1 MKSEYIIL
9 IPLLFQ
15 IVGLGIAVCVDPYI
29 EKQHK
34 KIMLFIV
41 LLVLSLTAQNVSEYT
56 LAKYIVMPYVRTIVA
71 VYGYCVRPLII
82 LMFFYILDSGK
93 RHTVLWVLT
102 GINALIYLTALFTDK
117 ISFYISSDNHFMRG
131 PLSFTCHSVSIVM
144 LVFLSYLTV
153 KECIKKAKKS
163 EALILAFSVL
173 IIVGS
178 TVCDGIFEADIV
190 CVSYL
195 TMAVVSSTVFYYVW
209 LHMKFVREHEKALMA
224 EQRIQIMMSQIQ
236 PHFLYNTLST
246 IQALCRIDPQKASV
260 VTERFGKY
268 LRQNLESLSQTEL
281 ISVSKELEH
290 TKIYS
295 EIENVRFDNIH
306 VEYDTPETDF
316 MIPALSIQPLVENAI
331 RHGVRIR
338 DNGIVKVRT
347 VKVSNGYEIIV
358 EDNGRGFDT
367 SAIETADNTH
377 IGLRNVRERIKKMCK
392 GTFQIEST
400 ENVGTKITLHI
411 PNQKAK

>member
-1 MKSEYIIL
+1 MKSEYVIL
-9 IPLLFQ
+9 IPVLLQ
-15 IVGLGIAVCVDPYI
+15 IFGLSIAVSMDIYI
-29 EKQHK
+29 QKRQK
-34 KIMLFIV
+34 KIMMFILF
-41 LLVLSLTAQNVSEYT
+41 LVLSLIVQNVSEYT
-56 LAKYIVMPYVRTIVA
+56 LAKHIAMPYVRTIVA

-82 LMFFYILDSGK
+82 LMFFYILDYGK
-93 RHTVLWVLT
+93 RHTVLWILT
-102 GINALIYLTALFTDK
+102 AINALIYLTALFTDK
-117 ISFYISSDNHFMRG
+117 ISFYIRSDNHFMRG
-131 PLSFTCHSVSIVM
+131 PLSFTCHTVSIVM

-178 TVCDGIFEADIV
+178 LVCDGIFEADIV
-190 CVSYL
+190 CISYL
-195 TMAVVSSTVFYYVW
+195 TMAVVSSTVFYYIW

-246 IQALCRIDPQKASV
+246 IQALCRTDPEKASV
-260 VTERFGKY
+260 VTERFGTY
-268 LRQNLESLSQTEL
+268 LRKNLESLGQTEL
-281 ISVSKELEH
+281 IPVSKELEH

-295 EIENVRFDNIH
+295 EIENVRFDNIR
-306 VEYDTPETDF
+306 VEYDTPEMNF

-338 DNGIVKVRT
+338 KNGIVKVST

-358 EDNGRGFDT
+358 EDNGKGFDT
-367 SAIETADNTH
+367 SSIETADNTH
-377 IGLRNVRERIKKMCK
+377 IGLRNVRERIKKMCG

>member
-15 IVGLGIAVCVDPYI
+15 IVGLGIAVCVDPYV
-29 EKQHK
+29 EKHHK

-41 LLVLSLTAQNVSEYT
+41 LLVLSLTVQNVSEYT
-56 LAKYIVMPYVRTIVA
+56 LAKHVAMPYVRTIVA

-82 LMFFYILDSGK
+82 LLFFYILDYGK
-93 RHTVLWVLT
+93 RHTVLWILT

-117 ISFYISSDNHFMRG
+117 ISFYINSDNHFGRG
-131 PLSFTCHSVSIVM
+131 PLSFTCHNVSIVM

-153 KECIKKAKKS
+153 KECVKTRKS
-163 EALILAFSVL
+163 ESLILIFSVL

-178 TVCDGIFEADIV
+178 IICDGIFEADIV

-195 TMAVVSSTVFYYVW
+195 TMAVVSSTVFYYIW

-246 IQALCRIDPQKASV
+246 IQALCRTEPEKASV
-260 VTERFGKY
+260 VTERFGTY
-268 LRQNLESLSQTEL
+268 LRKNLESLSQTEL
-281 ISVSKELEH
+281 IPVSKELEH

-295 EIENVRFDNIH
+295 EIENVRFDNIR

-338 DNGIVKVRT
+338 KNGIVKVST
-347 VKVSNGYEIIV
+347 VKVSNGYDIIV
-358 EDNGRGFDT
+358 EDNGKGFDT
-367 SAIETADNTH
+367 STIETADNTH
-377 IGLRNVRERIKKMCK
+377 IGLRNVRERIKKMCG

-411 PNQKAK
+411 PDQKAK

>member
-15 IVGLGIAVCVDPYI
+15 IVGLGIAVSVDPYI
-29 EKQHK
+29 EKHHK
-34 KIMLFIV
+34 KIMLLIV
-41 LLVLSLTAQNVSEYT
+41 LLVLSLTVQNVSEYT
-56 LAKYIVMPYVRTIVA
+56 LAKHIAMPYVRTIVA
-71 VYGYCVRPLII
+71 VYGYCARPLII
-82 LMFFYILDSGK
+82 LIFFYILDYGK
-93 RHTVLWVLT
+93 RHTVLWILT
-102 GINALIYLTALFTDK
+102 GINAVIYLTALFTDK
-117 ISFYISSDNHFMRG
+117 ISFYINSDNHFGRG
-131 PLSFTCHSVSIVM
+131 PLGYTCHNISIVM
-144 LVFLSYLTV
+144 LGFLSYLTV

-163 EALILAFSVL
+163 ESLILIFSVL
-173 IIVGS
+173 IIAGS
-178 TVCDGIFEADIV
+178 LVCDGIFEADIV

-195 TMAVVSSTVFYYVW
+195 TMAVVSSTVLYYI
-209 LHMKFVREHEKALMA
+209 KFVREHENALMA

-246 IQALCRIDPQKASV
+246 IQALCRTNPEKASV
-260 VTERFGKY
+260 VTECFGTY
-268 LRQNLESLSQTEL
+268 LRKNLESLSQTEL
-281 ISVSKELEH
+281 IPVSKELEH

-295 EIENVRFDNIH
+295 EIENVRFDNIR

-338 DNGIVKVRT
+338 ENGIVKVGT
-347 VKVSNGYEIIV
+347 VKVSNGYEITV

-377 IGLRNVRERIKKMCK
+377 IGLRNVRERIEKMCG
-392 GTFQIEST
+392 GTFRIEST

>member
-29 EKQHK
+29 EKHHK

-41 LLVLSLTAQNVSEYT
+41 LLVLSLTVQNVSEYT
-56 LAKYIVMPYVRTIVA
+56 LAKHIAMPYVRTIVA
-71 VYGYCVRPLII
+71 VCGYCIRPLII
-82 LMFFYILDSGK
+82 LMFFYILDYGK
-93 RHTVLWVLT
+93 RHTVLWILT
-102 GINALIYLTALFTDK
+102 AINALIYLTALFTDK
-117 ISFYISSDNHFMRG
+117 ISFYIRSDNHFMRG
-131 PLSFTCHSVSIVM
+131 PLGYACHYVSIIM

-153 KECIKKAKKS
+153 KECVKTRKS
-163 EALILAFSVL
+163 ESLILAFSVL

-178 TVCDGIFEADIV
+178 LVCDGIFEADIV

-195 TMAVVSSTVFYYVW
+195 TMAVVSSTVFYYIW

-246 IQALCRIDPQKASV
+246 IQALCRTEPEKASV
-260 VTERFGKY
+260 VTERFGTY
-268 LRQNLESLSQTEL
+268 LRKNLESLSQTEL
-281 ISVSKELEH
+281 IPVSKELEH

-295 EIENVRFDNIH
+295 EIENVRFDNIR

-338 DNGIVKVRT
+338 ENGIVKVST
-347 VKVSNGYEIIV
+347 VKVSNGYEITV

-367 SAIETADNTH
+367 SIIETADNTH
-377 IGLRNVRERIKKMCK
+377 IGLRNVRERIKKMCG

>member
-29 EKQHK
+29 EKHHK

-41 LLVLSLTAQNVSEYT
+41 LLVLSLTVQNVSEYT
-56 LAKYIVMPYVRTIVA
+56 LAKHIAMPYVRTIVA
-71 VYGYCVRPLII
+71 VCGYCIRPLII
-82 LMFFYILDSGK
+82 LMFFYILDYGK
-93 RHTVLWVLT
+93 RHTVLWILT
-102 GINALIYLTALFTDK
+102 SINALIYLTALFTDK
-117 ISFYISSDNHFMRG
+117 ISFYIRSDNHFMRG
-131 PLSFTCHSVSIVM
+131 PLGYTCHYVSIIM

-153 KECIKKAKKS
+153 KECVKTRKS
-163 EALILAFSVL
+163 ESLILAFSVL

-178 TVCDGIFEADIV
+178 LVCDGIFEADIV

-195 TMAVVSSTVFYYVW
+195 TMAVVSSTVFYYIW

-246 IQALCRIDPQKASV
+246 IQALCRTEPEKASV
-260 VTERFGKY
+260 VTERFGTY
-268 LRQNLESLSQTEL
+268 LRKNLESLSQTEL
-281 ISVSKELEH
+281 IPVSKELEH

-295 EIENVRFDNIH
+295 EIENVRFDNIR

-338 DNGIVKVRT
+338 KNGIVKVST
-347 VKVSNGYEIIV
+347 VKVSNGYDIIV
-358 EDNGRGFDT
+358 EDNGKGFDT
-367 SAIETADNTH
+367 STIETADNTH
-377 IGLRNVRERIKKMCK
+377 IGLRNVRERIKKMCG

-411 PNQKAK
+411 PDQKAK

>member
-1 MKSEYIIL
+1 MKPEYVIL

-15 IVGLGIAVCVDPYI
+15 IVGLGIAVGVDPYI
-29 EKQHK
+29 EKHHK

-41 LLVLSLTAQNVSEYT
+41 LLVLSLIIQNVSEYT
-56 LAKYIVMPYVRTIVA
+56 LAKHIAMPYVRTIVA
-71 VYGYCVRPLII
+71 VCGYCVRPLII
-82 LMFFYILDSGK
+82 LMFFYILDYGK
-93 RHTVLWVLT
+93 RHTVLWILT
-102 GINALIYLTALFTDK
+102 SINAVIYLTALFTDK
-117 ISFYISSDNHFMRG
+117 ISFYIRSDNHFMRG
-131 PLSFTCHSVSIVM
+131 PLGYTCHYVSIIM

-153 KECIKKAKKS
+153 KECVKTRKS
-163 EALILAFSVL
+163 ESWILVFSVL

-178 TVCDGIFEADIV
+178 IICDGIFEADIV

-195 TMAVVSSTVFYYVW
+195 TMAVVSSTVFYYIR

-246 IQALCRIDPQKASV
+246 IQALCRINPEKASA
-260 VTERFGKY
+260 VTEHFGTY

-281 ISVSKELEH
+281 IPVSKELEH

-295 EIENVRFDNIH
+295 EIENVRFDNIR

-338 DNGIVKVRT
+338 ENGIVKVST

-377 IGLRNVRERIKKMCK
+377 IGLRNVRERIKKMCG

>member
-1 MKSEYIIL
+1 
-9 IPLLFQ
+9 
-15 IVGLGIAVCVDPYI
+15 
-29 EKQHK
+29 
-34 KIMLFIV
+34 
-41 LLVLSLTAQNVSEYT
+41 
-56 LAKYIVMPYVRTIVA
+56 
-71 VYGYCVRPLII
+71 
-82 LMFFYILDSGK
+82 MFFYILDYGK
-93 RHTVLWVLT
+93 RHTVLWILT
-102 GINALIYLTALFTDK
+102 AINALIYLTALFTDK
-117 ISFYISSDNHFMRG
+117 ISFYIRSDNHFMRG
-131 PLSFTCHSVSIVM
+131 PLGYICHYVSIIM

-153 KECIKKAKKS
+153 KECVKTRKS
-163 EALILAFSVL
+163 ESLILIFSVL

-178 TVCDGIFEADIV
+178 IICDGIFEADIV

-195 TMAVVSSTVFYYVW
+195 TMAVVSSTVFYYIW

-246 IQALCRIDPQKASV
+246 IQALCRTEPEKASV
-260 VTERFGKY
+260 VTERFGTY
-268 LRQNLESLSQTEL
+268 LRKNLESLSQTEL
-281 ISVSKELEH
+281 IPVSKELEH

-295 EIENVRFDNIH
+295 EIENVRFDNIR

-338 DNGIVKVRT
+338 ENGIVKVST
-347 VKVSNGYEIIV
+347 VKVSNGYEITV

-367 SAIETADNTH
+367 SIIETADNTH
-377 IGLRNVRERIKKMCK
+377 IGLRNVRERIKKMCG

>member
-29 EKQHK
+29 EKHHK

-41 LLVLSLTAQNVSEYT
+41 LLVLSLTVQNVSEYT
-56 LAKYIVMPYVRTIVA
+56 LAKHIAMPYVRTIVA
-71 VYGYCVRPLII
+71 VCGYCIRPLII
-82 LMFFYILDSGK
+82 LMFFYILDYGK
-93 RHTVLWVLT
+93 RHTVLWILT

-117 ISFYISSDNHFMRG
+117 ISFYIRSDNHFMRG
-131 PLSFTCHSVSIVM
+131 PLSFTCHTVSIVM

-153 KECIKKAKKS
+153 KECVKTRKS
-163 EALILAFSVL
+163 ESLILIFSVL

-178 TVCDGIFEADIV
+178 IICDGIFEADIV

-195 TMAVVSSTVFYYVW
+195 TMAVVSSTVFYYIW

-246 IQALCRIDPQKASV
+246 IQALCRTEPEKASV
-260 VTERFGKY
+260 VTERFGTY
-268 LRQNLESLSQTEL
+268 LRKNLESLSQTEL
-281 ISVSKELEH
+281 IPVSKELEH

-295 EIENVRFDNIH
+295 EIENVRFDNIR

-338 DNGIVKVRT
+338 ENGIVKVST
-347 VKVSNGYEIIV
+347 VKVSNGYEITV

-367 SAIETADNTH
+367 SIIETADNTH
-377 IGLRNVRERIKKMCK
+377 IGLRNVRERIKKMCG

-411 PNQKAK
+411 PDQKAK

>member
-1 MKSEYIIL
+1 MKSEYVIL
-9 IPLLFQ
+9 IPVLLQ
-15 IVGLGIAVCVDPYI
+15 IFGLSIAVSMDIYI
-29 EKQHK
+29 QKRQK
-34 KIMLFIV
+34 KIMMFILF
-41 LLVLSLTAQNVSEYT
+41 LVLSLIVQNVSEYT
-56 LAKYIVMPYVRTIVA
+56 LARHIAMPYVRTIVA
-71 VYGYCVRPLII
+71 VYGYCVRPFII

-93 RHTVLWVLT
+93 RHTVLWILT
-102 GINALIYLTALFTDK
+102 GINAVVYMTALFTDK
-117 ISFYISSDNHFMRG
+117 ISFYINSNNHFVRG
-131 PLSFTCHSVSIVM
+131 PLSFTCHYVSTAM
-144 LVFLSYLTV
+144 LGFLAYMTL
-153 KECIKKAKKS
+153 KDCIKTRKS
-163 EALILAFSVL
+163 ESLIPILNVL

-178 TVCDGIFEADIV
+178 FVCDGVLETDVV
-190 CVSYL
+190 CVTYL
-195 TMAVVSSTVFYYVW
+195 TIAVVSSTVFYYIW

-246 IQALCRIDPQKASV
+246 IQALCRTDPEKASV

-281 ISVSKELEH
+281 IPVSKELEH

-295 EIENVRFDNIH
+295 EIENVRFDNIR

-338 DNGIVKVRT
+338 KNGIVKVST
-347 VKVSNGYEIIV
+347 VKVPNGYEITV
-358 EDNGRGFDT
+358 EDNGKGFDT
-367 SAIETADNTH
+367 SSIETADNTH
-377 IGLRNVRERIKKMCK
+377 IGLRNVRERIKKMCG

-411 PNQKAK
+411 PNKKAK

>member
-9 IPLLFQ
+9 IPLLFE

-29 EKQHK
+29 EK
-34 KIMLFIV
+34 
-41 LLVLSLTAQNVSEYT
+41 
-56 LAKYIVMPYVRTIVA
+56 LAMPYVRTIVA

-82 LMFFYILDSGK
+82 LMFFYILDYGK
-93 RHTVLWVLT
+93 RHTVLWILT
-102 GINALIYLTALFTDK
+102 AINALIYLTALFTDK
-117 ISFYISSDNHFMRG
+117 ISFYIRSDNHFMRG
-131 PLSFTCHSVSIVM
+131 PLSFTCHTVSIVM

-178 TVCDGIFEADIV
+178 LVCDGIFEADIV
-190 CVSYL
+190 CISYL
-195 TMAVVSSTVFYYVW
+195 TMAVVSSTVFYYIW

-246 IQALCRIDPQKASV
+246 IQALCRINPEKASV

-281 ISVSKELEH
+281 IPVSKELEH

-295 EIENVRFDNIH
+295 EIENVRFDNIR

-338 DNGIVKVRT
+338 KNGIVKVST
-347 VKVSNGYEIIV
+347 VKVPNGYEITV
-358 EDNGRGFDT
+358 EDNGKGFDT
-367 SAIETADNTH
+367 SSIETADNTH
-377 IGLRNVRERIKKMCK
+377 IGLRNVRERIKKMCG

-400 ENVGTKITLHI
+400 ENVGTRITLHI
-411 PNQKAK
+411 PNKKAK

>member
-29 EKQHK
+29 EKYHK

-41 LLVLSLTAQNVSEYT
+41 FLVFSLTVQNVSEYT
-56 LAKYIVMPYVRTIVA
+56 LARHIAMPYVRTIVA
-71 VYGYCVRPLII
+71 VYGYCLRPLII
-82 LMFFYILDSGK
+82 LMFFYILDYGK
-93 RHTVLWVLT
+93 RHTVLWILT
-102 GINALIYLTALFTDK
+102 AINALIYLTALFTDK
-117 ISFYISSDNHFMRG
+117 ISFYIRSDNHFMRG
-131 PLSFTCHSVSIVM
+131 PLGYACHYVSIIM

-153 KECIKKAKKS
+153 KECVKTRKS
-163 EALILAFSVL
+163 ESLILAFSVL

-195 TMAVVSSTVFYYVW
+195 TMAVVSSTVFYYIW

-246 IQALCRIDPQKASV
+246 IQALCRTDPEKASV

-281 ISVSKELEH
+281 IPVSKELEH

-295 EIENVRFDNIH
+295 EIENVRFDNIR

-338 DNGIVKVRT
+338 KNGIVKVST
-347 VKVSNGYEIIV
+347 VKVPNGYEITV
-358 EDNGRGFDT
+358 EDNGKGFDT
-367 SAIETADNTH
+367 SSIETADNTH
-377 IGLRNVRERIKKMCK
+377 IGLRNVRERIKKMCG
-392 GTFQIEST
+392 GTFQIESK

>member
-15 IVGLGIAVCVDPYI
+15 IIGLGIAVCVDPYI
-29 EKQHK
+29 EKHHK

-41 LLVLSLTAQNVSEYT
+41 FLVLSLIIQNVSEYT
-56 LAKYIVMPYVRTIVA
+56 LAKHIAMPYVRTIVA

-82 LMFFYILDSGK
+82 LMFFYILDYGK
-93 RHTVLWVLT
+93 RHTVLWILT

-117 ISFYISSDNHFMRG
+117 ISFYIRSDNHFMRG
-131 PLSFTCHSVSIVM
+131 PLSFTCHTVSIV
-144 LVFLSYLTV
+144 LLGFLSYLTL
-153 KECIKKAKKS
+153 KECIKTRKS
-163 EALILAFSVL
+163 ESLILIFSVL

-178 TVCDGIFEADIV
+178 IICDGILESDVV

-195 TMAVVSSTVFYYVW
+195 TMAVVSSIVLYYIW

-246 IQALCRIDPQKASV
+246 IQALCRTDPEKASV
-260 VTERFGKY
+260 VTERFGTY
-268 LRQNLESLSQTEL
+268 LRKNLESLSQTEL
-281 ISVSKELEH
+281 IPVTKELEH

-295 EIENVRFDNIH
+295 EIENVRFDNIR
-306 VEYDTPETDF
+306 VEYDTPATDF

-338 DNGIVKVRT
+338 ENGIVKVST
-347 VKVSNGYEIIV
+347 VKVANGYEIIV

-377 IGLRNVRERIKKMCK
+377 IGLRNVRERIKKMCG

>member
-29 EKQHK
+29 EKHHK

-41 LLVLSLTAQNVSEYT
+41 LLVLSLTVQNVSEYT
-56 LAKYIVMPYVRTIVA
+56 LAKHIAMPYVRTIVA

-82 LMFFYILDSGK
+82 LLFFYILDYGK
-93 RHTVLWVLT
+93 RHTVLWILT

-117 ISFYISSDNHFMRG
+117 ISFYIRSDNHFMRG
-131 PLSFTCHSVSIVM
+131 PLSFTCHTVSIV
-144 LVFLSYLTV
+144 LLGFLSYLTL
-153 KECIKKAKKS
+153 KECIKTRKS
-163 EALILAFSVL
+163 ESLILIFSVL

-178 TVCDGIFEADIV
+178 IICDGILESDVV

-195 TMAVVSSTVFYYVW
+195 TMAVVSSIVLYYIW

-246 IQALCRIDPQKASV
+246 IQALCRTDPEKASV
-260 VTERFGKY
+260 VTERFGTY
-268 LRQNLESLSQTEL
+268 LRKNLESLSQTEL
-281 ISVSKELEH
+281 IPVTKELEH

-295 EIENVRFDNIH
+295 EIENVRFDNIR
-306 VEYDTPETDF
+306 VEYDTPATDF

-338 DNGIVKVRT
+338 KNGIVKVST
-347 VKVSNGYEIIV
+347 VKVSNGYEITV

-367 SAIETADNTH
+367 SIIETADNTH
-377 IGLRNVRERIKKMCK
+377 IGLRNVRERIKKMCG

>member
-29 EKQHK
+29 EKHHK

-41 LLVLSLTAQNVSEYT
+41 LFVLSLTVQNVSEYT
-56 LAKYIVMPYVRTIVA
+56 LAKHVAMPYVRTIVA

-82 LMFFYILDSGK
+82 LLFFYILDYGK
-93 RHTVLWVLT
+93 RHTVLWILT
-102 GINALIYLTALFTDK
+102 AINALIYLTALFTDK
-117 ISFYISSDNHFMRG
+117 ISFYIRSDNHFMRG
-131 PLSFTCHSVSIVM
+131 PLSFTCHNVSIVM

-153 KECIKKAKKS
+153 KECIKKS

-178 TVCDGIFEADIV
+178 LVCDGIFEADIV
-190 CVSYL
+190 CISYL
-195 TMAVVSSTVFYYVW
+195 TMAVVSSTVFYYIW

-246 IQALCRIDPQKASV
+246 IQALCRTDPEKASV
-260 VTERFGKY
+260 VTERFGTY
-268 LRQNLESLSQTEL
+268 LRKNLESLSQTEL
-281 ISVSKELEH
+281 IPVSKELEH

-295 EIENVRFDNIH
+295 EIENIRFDNIR

-338 DNGIVKVRT
+338 QNGIVKVGT
-347 VKVSNGYEIIV
+347 VKVSNGYEITV
-358 EDNGRGFDT
+358 EDNGMGFDT
-367 SAIETADNTH
+367 SKIETADNTH
-377 IGLRNVRERIKKMCK
+377 IGLRNVRERIKKMCG

>member
-15 IVGLGIAVCVDPYI
+15 IIGLGIAVCVDPYI
-29 EKQHK
+29 EKHHK

-41 LLVLSLTAQNVSEYT
+41 LLVLSLTVQNVSEYT
-56 LAKYIVMPYVRTIVA
+56 LAKHIAMPYVRTIVA

-82 LMFFYILDSGK
+82 LMFFYILDYGK
-93 RHTVLWVLT
+93 RHTVLWILT

-117 ISFYISSDNHFMRG
+117 ISFYIRSDNHFMRG
-131 PLSFTCHSVSIVM
+131 PLSFTCHTVSIV
-144 LVFLSYLTV
+144 LLGFLSYLTL
-153 KECIKKAKKS
+153 KECIKTRKS
-163 EALILAFSVL
+163 ESLILIFSVL

-178 TVCDGIFEADIV
+178 IICDGILESDVV

-195 TMAVVSSTVFYYVW
+195 TMAVVSSIVLYYIW

-246 IQALCRIDPQKASV
+246 IQALCRTDPEKASV
-260 VTERFGKY
+260 VTERFGTY
-268 LRQNLESLSQTEL
+268 LRKNLESLSQTEL
-281 ISVSKELEH
+281 IPVTKELEH

-295 EIENVRFDNIH
+295 EIENVRFDNIR
-306 VEYDTPETDF
+306 VEYDTPATDF

-338 DNGIVKVRT
+338 KNGIVKVST

-377 IGLRNVRERIKKMCK
+377 IGLRNVRERIKKMCG

>member
-29 EKQHK
+29 EKHHK

-41 LLVLSLTAQNVSEYT
+41 LLVLSLTVQNVSEYT
-56 LAKYIVMPYVRTIVA
+56 LAKHIAMPYVRTIVA
-71 VYGYCVRPLII
+71 VCGYCIRPLII
-82 LMFFYILDSGK
+82 LMFFYILDYGK
-93 RHTVLWVLT
+93 RHTVLWILT
-102 GINALIYLTALFTDK
+102 AINALIYLTALFTDK
-117 ISFYISSDNHFMRG
+117 ISFYIRSDNHFMRG
-131 PLSFTCHSVSIVM
+131 PLGYICHYVSIIM

-153 KECIKKAKKS
+153 KECVKTRKS
-163 EALILAFSVL
+163 ESLILIFSVL

-178 TVCDGIFEADIV
+178 IICDGIFEADIV

-195 TMAVVSSTVFYYVW
+195 TMAVVSSTVFYYIW

-246 IQALCRIDPQKASV
+246 IQALCRTEPEKASV
-260 VTERFGKY
+260 VTERFGTY
-268 LRQNLESLSQTEL
+268 LRKNLESLSQTEL
-281 ISVSKELEH
+281 IPVSKELEH

-295 EIENVRFDNIH
+295 EIENVRFDNIR

-338 DNGIVKVRT
+338 ENGIVKVST
-347 VKVSNGYEIIV
+347 VKVSNGYEITV

-367 SAIETADNTH
+367 SIIETADNTH
-377 IGLRNVRERIKKMCK
+377 IGLRNVRERIKKMCG

>member
-15 IVGLGIAVCVDPYI
+15 IVGLGIAVSVDPYI
-29 EKQHK
+29 EKHHK
-34 KIMLFIV
+34 KIMLLIV
-41 LLVLSLTAQNVSEYT
+41 LLVLSLTVQNVSEYT
-56 LAKYIVMPYVRTIVA
+56 LAKHIAMPYVRTIVA
-71 VYGYCVRPLII
+71 VYGYCARPLII
-82 LMFFYILDSGK
+82 LIFFYILDYGK
-93 RHTVLWVLT
+93 RHTVLWILT
-102 GINALIYLTALFTDK
+102 GINAVIYLTALFTDK
-117 ISFYISSDNHFMRG
+117 ISFYINSDNHFGRG
-131 PLSFTCHSVSIVM
+131 PLGYTCHNISIVM
-144 LVFLSYLTV
+144 LGFLSYLTV

-163 EALILAFSVL
+163 ESLILIFSVL
-173 IIVGS
+173 IIAGS
-178 TVCDGIFEADIV
+178 LVCDGIFEADIV

-195 TMAVVSSTVFYYVW
+195 TMAVVSSTVLYYIW
-209 LHMKFVREHEKALMA
+209 LHIKFVREHENALMA

-246 IQALCRIDPQKASV
+246 IQALCRTNPEKASV
-260 VTERFGKY
+260 VTECFGTY
-268 LRQNLESLSQTEL
+268 LRKNLESLSQTEL
-281 ISVSKELEH
+281 IPVSKELEH

-295 EIENVRFDNIH
+295 EIENVRFDNIR

-338 DNGIVKVRT
+338 ENGIVKVGT
-347 VKVSNGYEIIV
+347 VKVSNGYEITV

-377 IGLRNVRERIKKMCK
+377 IGLRNVRERIEKMCG
-392 GTFQIEST
+392 GTFRIEST

>member
-29 EKQHK
+29 EKHHK

-41 LLVLSLTAQNVSEYT
+41 LLVLSLTVQNVSEYT
-56 LAKYIVMPYVRTIVA
+56 LAKHVAMPYVRTIVA

-82 LMFFYILDSGK
+82 LMFFYILDCGK
-93 RHTVLWVLT
+93 RHTALCVLT
-102 GINALIYLTALFTDK
+102 AINALIYLTALFTDK
-117 ISFYISSDNHFMRG
+117 ISFYIRSDNHFMRG
-131 PLSFTCHSVSIVM
+131 PLSFTCHTVSIVM

-178 TVCDGIFEADIV
+178 LVCDGIFEADIV
-190 CVSYL
+190 CISYL
-195 TMAVVSSTVFYYVW
+195 TMAVVSSTVFYYIW

-246 IQALCRIDPQKASV
+246 IQALCRTDPEKASV
-260 VTERFGKY
+260 VTERFGTY
-268 LRQNLESLSQTEL
+268 LRKNLESLGQTEL
-281 ISVSKELEH
+281 IPVSKELEH

-295 EIENVRFDNIH
+295 EIENVRFDNIR

-338 DNGIVKVRT
+338 QNGIVKVGT
-347 VKVSNGYEIIV
+347 VKVSNGYEITV
-358 EDNGRGFDT
+358 EDNGMGFDT
-367 SAIETADNTH
+367 SKIETADNTH
-377 IGLRNVRERIKKMCK
+377 IGLRNVRERIKKMCG

>member
-29 EKQHK
+29 EKHHK

-41 LLVLSLTAQNVSEYT
+41 LLVLSLTVQNVSEYT
-56 LAKYIVMPYVRTIVA
+56 LAKHIAMPYVRTIVA

-82 LMFFYILDSGK
+82 LMFFYILDYGK
-93 RHTVLWVLT
+93 RHTVLWILT
-102 GINALIYLTALFTDK
+102 GINAVIYLTALFTDK
-117 ISFYISSDNHFMRG
+117 ISFYIRSDNHFMRG
-131 PLSFTCHSVSIVM
+131 PLSFTCHTVSIV
-144 LVFLSYLTV
+144 LLGFLSYLTL
-153 KECIKKAKKS
+153 KECIKTRKS
-163 EALILAFSVL
+163 ESLILIFSVL

-178 TVCDGIFEADIV
+178 IICDGILESDVV

-195 TMAVVSSTVFYYVW
+195 TMAVVSSIVLYYIW

-246 IQALCRIDPQKASV
+246 IQALCRTDPEKASV
-260 VTERFGKY
+260 VTERFGTY
-268 LRQNLESLSQTEL
+268 LRKNLESLSQTEL
-281 ISVSKELEH
+281 IPVTKELEH

-295 EIENVRFDNIH
+295 EIENVRFDNIR
-306 VEYDTPETDF
+306 VEYDTPATDF

-338 DNGIVKVRT
+338 ENGIVKVST
-347 VKVSNGYEIIV
+347 VKVANGYEIIV

-377 IGLRNVRERIKKMCK
+377 IGLRNVRERIKKMCG

>member
-1 MKSEYIIL
+1 MKSEYVIL
-9 IPLLFQ
+9 IPVLLQ
-15 IVGLGIAVCVDPYI
+15 IFGLSIAVSMDIYI
-29 EKQHK
+29 QKRQK
-34 KIMLFIV
+34 KIMMFILF
-41 LLVLSLTAQNVSEYT
+41 LVLSLIVQNVSEYT
-56 LAKYIVMPYVRTIVA
+56 LAKHIAMPYVRTIVS
-71 VYGYCVRPLII
+71 VCGYCIRPLII
-82 LMFFYILDSGK
+82 LMFFYILDCGK
-93 RHTVLWVLT
+93 RYTALCVLT
-102 GINALIYLTALFTDK
+102 GINAAIYLTALFTDK
-117 ISFYISSDNHFMRG
+117 ISFYINSNNHFVRG
-131 PLSFTCHSVSIVM
+131 PLSFTCHYVSTAM
-144 LVFLSYLTV
+144 LGFLAYMTL
-153 KECIKKAKKS
+153 KDCIKTRKS
-163 EALILAFSVL
+163 ESLIPILNVL

-178 TVCDGIFEADIV
+178 FVCDGVLETDVV
-190 CVSYL
+190 CVTYL
-195 TMAVVSSTVFYYVW
+195 TIAVVSSTVFYYIW

-246 IQALCRIDPQKASV
+246 IQALCRTDPEKASV

-281 ISVSKELEH
+281 IPVSKELEH

-295 EIENVRFDNIH
+295 EIENVRFDNIR

-338 DNGIVKVRT
+338 KNGIVKVST
-347 VKVSNGYEIIV
+347 VKVPNGYEITV
-358 EDNGRGFDT
+358 EDNGKGFDT
-367 SAIETADNTH
+367 SSIETADNTH
-377 IGLRNVRERIKKMCK
+377 IGLRNVRERIKKMCG

-411 PNQKAK
+411 PNKKAK

>member
-29 EKQHK
+29 EKHHK

-41 LLVLSLTAQNVSEYT
+41 LLVLSLTVQNVSEYT
-56 LAKYIVMPYVRTIVA
+56 LAKHIAMPYVRTIVA
-71 VYGYCVRPLII
+71 VCGYCIRPLII
-82 LMFFYILDSGK
+82 LMFFYILDYGK
-93 RHTVLWVLT
+93 RHTVLWILT
-102 GINALIYLTALFTDK
+102 AINALIYLTALFTDK
-117 ISFYISSDNHFMRG
+117 ISFYIRSDNHFMRG
-131 PLSFTCHSVSIVM
+131 PLGYTCHYVSIIM

-153 KECIKKAKKS
+153 KECVKTRKS
-163 EALILAFSVL
+163 ESLILIFSVL

-178 TVCDGIFEADIV
+178 IICDGIFEADIV

-195 TMAVVSSTVFYYVW
+195 TMAVASSTVFYYIW

-246 IQALCRIDPQKASV
+246 IQALCRTEPEKASV
-260 VTERFGKY
+260 VTERFGTY
-268 LRQNLESLSQTEL
+268 LRKNLESLSQTEL
-281 ISVSKELEH
+281 IPVSKELEH

-295 EIENVRFDNIH
+295 EIENVRFDNIR

-338 DNGIVKVRT
+338 KNGIVKVST
-347 VKVSNGYEIIV
+347 VKVSNGYDIIV
-358 EDNGRGFDT
+358 EDNGKGFDT
-367 SAIETADNTH
+367 STIETADNTH
-377 IGLRNVRERIKKMCK
+377 IGLRNVRERIKKMCG

-411 PNQKAK
+411 PDQKAK

>member
-9 IPLLFQ
+9 IPLLFE

-29 EKQHK
+29 EKHHK

-41 LLVLSLTAQNVSEYT
+41 FLVLSLIIQNVSEYT
-56 LAKYIVMPYVRTIVA
+56 LAKHIAMPYVRTIVA

-82 LMFFYILDSGK
+82 LMFFYILDYGK
-93 RHTVLWVLT
+93 RHTVLWILT
-102 GINALIYLTALFTDK
+102 AINALIYLTALFTDK
-117 ISFYISSDNHFMRG
+117 ISFYIRSDNHFMRG
-131 PLSFTCHSVSIVM
+131 PLSFTCPYVSIIM

-153 KECIKKAKKS
+153 KECVKTRKS
-163 EALILAFSVL
+163 ESLILAFSVL

-178 TVCDGIFEADIV
+178 LVCDGIFEADIV
-190 CVSYL
+190 CISYL
-195 TMAVVSSTVFYYVW
+195 TMAVVSSTVFYYIW

-246 IQALCRIDPQKASV
+246 IQALCRTDPEKASV
-260 VTERFGKY
+260 VTERFGTY
-268 LRQNLESLSQTEL
+268 LRKNLESLSQTEL
-281 ISVSKELEH
+281 ITVSKELEH

-295 EIENVRFDNIH
+295 EIENVRFDNIR
-306 VEYDTPETDF
+306 VEYDTPEMNF

-338 DNGIVKVRT
+338 KNGIVKVST
-347 VKVSNGYEIIV
+347 VKVSNGYEITV
-358 EDNGRGFDT
+358 EDNGMGFDT
-367 SAIETADNTH
+367 SKIETADNTH
-377 IGLRNVRERIKKMCK
+377 IGLRNVRERIEKMCG
-392 GTFQIEST
+392 GTFKIEST

>member
-1 MKSEYIIL
+1 MKSEYVIL
-9 IPLLFQ
+9 IPVLLQ
-15 IVGLGIAVCVDPYI
+15 IFGLSIAVSMDIYI
-29 EKQHK
+29 QKRQK
-34 KIMLFIV
+34 KIMMFILF
-41 LLVLSLTAQNVSEYT
+41 LVLSLIVQNVSEYT
-56 LAKYIVMPYVRTIVA
+56 LAKHIAMPYVRTIVA

-82 LMFFYILDSGK
+82 LMFFYILDCGK
-93 RHTVLWVLT
+93 RHTALCVLT
-102 GINALIYLTALFTDK
+102 GINAAIYLTALFTDK
-117 ISFYISSDNHFMRG
+117 ISFYINSNNHFVRG
-131 PLSFTCHSVSIVM
+131 PLSFTCHYISAAI
-144 LVFLSYLTV
+144 LGFLAYLTL
-153 KECIKKAKKS
+153 KDGLKTRKS
-163 EALILAFSVL
+163 ESLIPIFNVL

-178 TVCDGIFEADIV
+178 LVCDGVLESDIV

-195 TMAVVSSTVFYYVW
+195 TMAVVSSTVFYYIW

-246 IQALCRIDPQKASV
+246 IQALCRTNPEKASV
-260 VTERFGKY
+260 VTERFGTY
-268 LRQNLESLSQTEL
+268 LRKNLESLSQTEL
-281 ISVSKELEH
+281 ITVSKELEH

-295 EIENVRFDNIH
+295 EIENVRFDNIR
-306 VEYDTPETDF
+306 VEYDTPEMNF

-338 DNGIVKVRT
+338 KNGIVKVST

-358 EDNGRGFDT
+358 EDNGMGFDT
-367 SAIETADNTH
+367 SKIETADNTH
-377 IGLRNVRERIKKMCK
+377 IGLRNVRERIEKMCG
-392 GTFQIEST
+392 GTFKIEST

>member
-29 EKQHK
+29 EKHHK

-41 LLVLSLTAQNVSEYT
+41 LLVLSLTVQNVSEYT
-56 LAKYIVMPYVRTIVA
+56 LAKHIAMPYVRTIVA
-71 VYGYCVRPLII
+71 VCGYCIRPLII
-82 LMFFYILDSGK
+82 LMFFYILDYGK
-93 RHTVLWVLT
+93 RHTVLWILT
-102 GINALIYLTALFTDK
+102 AINALIYLTALFTDK
-117 ISFYISSDNHFMRG
+117 ISFYINSDNHFGRG
-131 PLSFTCHSVSIVM
+131 PLSFTCHNVSIVM
-144 LVFLSYLTV
+144 LVFLSYLTL
-153 KECIKKAKKS
+153 KECIKKS
-163 EALILAFSVL
+163 ETLILAFSVL

-195 TMAVVSSTVFYYVW
+195 TMAVVSSTVFYYIW

-246 IQALCRIDPQKASV
+246 IQALCRTEPEKASV
-260 VTERFGKY
+260 VTEHFGTY

-281 ISVSKELEH
+281 IPVSKELEH

-338 DNGIVKVRT
+338 ENGIVKVST
-347 VKVSNGYEIIV
+347 VKVSNGYEITV

-367 SAIETADNTH
+367 SIIETADNTH
-377 IGLRNVRERIKKMCK
+377 IGLRNVRERIKKMCG

>member
-9 IPLLFQ
+9 IPLLFE

-29 EKQHK
+29 EKHHK

-41 LLVLSLTAQNVSEYT
+41 FLVLSLIIQNVSEYT
-56 LAKYIVMPYVRTIVA
+56 LAKHIAMPYVRTIVA

-82 LMFFYILDSGK
+82 LMFFYILDYGK
-93 RHTVLWVLT
+93 RHTVLWILT
-102 GINALIYLTALFTDK
+102 AINALIYLTALFTDK
-117 ISFYISSDNHFMRG
+117 ISFYIRSDNHFMRG
-131 PLSFTCHSVSIVM
+131 PLSFTCHNVSIV
-144 LVFLSYLTV
+144 LLGFISYLTL
-153 KECIKKAKKS
+153 KDCIKTRKS
-163 EALILAFSVL
+163 ESLIPIFNVL

-178 TVCDGIFEADIV
+178 LVCDGVLESDIV

-195 TMAVVSSTVFYYVW
+195 TMAVVSSTVFYYIW

-246 IQALCRIDPQKASV
+246 IQALCRTDPEKASV
-260 VTERFGKY
+260 VTERFGTY
-268 LRQNLESLSQTEL
+268 LRKNLESLSQTEL
-281 ISVSKELEH
+281 ITVSKELEH

-295 EIENVRFDNIH
+295 EIENVRFDNIR

-338 DNGIVKVRT
+338 QNGIVKVGT

-358 EDNGRGFDT
+358 EDNGKGFDT
-367 SAIETADNTH
+367 SSIETADNTH
-377 IGLRNVRERIKKMCK
+377 IGLRNVRERIKKMCG

>member
-15 IVGLGIAVCVDPYI
+15 IIGLGIAVCVDPYI
-29 EKQHK
+29 EKHHK

-41 LLVLSLTAQNVSEYT
+41 LLVLSLTVQNVSEYT
-56 LAKYIVMPYVRTIVA
+56 LAKHIAMPYVRTIVA

-82 LMFFYILDSGK
+82 LMFFYILDYGK
-93 RHTVLWVLT
+93 RHTVLWILT

-117 ISFYISSDNHFMRG
+117 ISFYIRSDNHFMRG
-131 PLSFTCHSVSIVM
+131 PLSFTCHTVSIV
-144 LVFLSYLTV
+144 LLGFLSYLTL
-153 KECIKKAKKS
+153 KECIKTRKS
-163 EALILAFSVL
+163 ESLILIFSVL

-178 TVCDGIFEADIV
+178 IICDGILESDVV

-195 TMAVVSSTVFYYVW
+195 TMAVVSSIVLYYIW

-246 IQALCRIDPQKASV
+246 IQALCRTDPEKASV
-260 VTERFGKY
+260 VTERFGTY
-268 LRQNLESLSQTEL
+268 LRKNLESLSQTEL
-281 ISVSKELEH
+281 IPVTKELEH

-295 EIENVRFDNIH
+295 EIENVRFDNIR
-306 VEYDTPETDF
+306 VEYDTPATDF

-338 DNGIVKVRT
+338 ENGIVKVST
-347 VKVSNGYEIIV
+347 VKVANGYEIIV

-377 IGLRNVRERIKKMCK
+377 IGLRNVRERIKKMCG

>member
-15 IVGLGIAVCVDPYI
+15 IVGLGIAVCVDPYV
-29 EKQHK
+29 EKHHK

-41 LLVLSLTAQNVSEYT
+41 LLVLSLTVQNGSEYT
-56 LAKYIVMPYVRTIVA
+56 LAKHVAMPYVRTIVA

-82 LMFFYILDSGK
+82 LLFFYILDYGK
-93 RHTVLWVLT
+93 RHTVLWILT

-117 ISFYISSDNHFMRG
+117 ISFYINSDNHFGRG
-131 PLSFTCHSVSIVM
+131 PLSFTCHNVSIVM

-153 KECIKKAKKS
+153 KECVKTRKS
-163 EALILAFSVL
+163 ESLILIFSVL

-178 TVCDGIFEADIV
+178 IICDGIFEADIV

-195 TMAVVSSTVFYYVW
+195 TMAVVSSTVFYYIW

-246 IQALCRIDPQKASV
+246 IQALCRTEPEKASV
-260 VTERFGKY
+260 VTERFGTY
-268 LRQNLESLSQTEL
+268 LRKNLESLSQTEL
-281 ISVSKELEH
+281 IPVSKELEH

-295 EIENVRFDNIH
+295 EIENVRFDNIR

-338 DNGIVKVRT
+338 KNGIVKVST
-347 VKVSNGYEIIV
+347 VKVSNGYDIIV
-358 EDNGRGFDT
+358 EDNGKGFDT
-367 SAIETADNTH
+367 STIETADNTH
-377 IGLRNVRERIKKMCK
+377 IGLRNVRERIKKMCG

-411 PNQKAK
+411 PDQKAK

>member
-15 IVGLGIAVCVDPYI
+15 IVGLGIAVSVDPYI
-29 EKQHK
+29 EKHHK
-34 KIMLFIV
+34 KIMLLIV
-41 LLVLSLTAQNVSEYT
+41 LLVLSLTVQNVSEYT
-56 LAKYIVMPYVRTIVA
+56 LAKHIAMPYVRTIVA
-71 VYGYCVRPLII
+71 VYGYCARPLII
-82 LMFFYILDSGK
+82 LIFFYILDYGK
-93 RHTVLWVLT
+93 RHTVLWILT
-102 GINALIYLTALFTDK
+102 GINAVIYLTALFTDK
-117 ISFYISSDNHFMRG
+117 ISFYINSDNHFGRG
-131 PLSFTCHSVSIVM
+131 PLGYTCHNISIVM
-144 LVFLSYLTV
+144 LGFLSYLTV

-163 EALILAFSVL
+163 ESLILIFSVL
-173 IIVGS
+173 IIAGS
-178 TVCDGIFEADIV
+178 LVCDGIFEADIV

-195 TMAVVSSTVFYYVW
+195 TMAVVSSTVLYYI
-209 LHMKFVREHEKALMA
+209 KFVREHENALMA
-224 EQRIQIMMSQIQ
+224 EQRIQMMMSQIQ

-246 IQALCRIDPQKASV
+246 IQALCRTNPEKASV
-260 VTERFGKY
+260 VTECFGTY
-268 LRQNLESLSQTEL
+268 LRKNLESLSQTEL
-281 ISVSKELEH
+281 IPVSKELEH

-295 EIENVRFDNIH
+295 EIENVRFDNIR

-338 DNGIVKVRT
+338 ENGIVKVGT
-347 VKVSNGYEIIV
+347 VKVSNGYEITV

-377 IGLRNVRERIKKMCK
+377 IGLRNVRERIEKMCG
-392 GTFQIEST
+392 GTFRIESM

-411 PNQKAK
+411 PNPKAK

>member
-29 EKQHK
+29 EKHHK

-41 LLVLSLTAQNVSEYT
+41 LFVLSLTVQNVSEYT
-56 LAKYIVMPYVRTIVA
+56 LAKHIAMPYVRTIVA

-82 LMFFYILDSGK
+82 LLFFYILDYGK
-93 RHTVLWVLT
+93 RHTVLWILT

-117 ISFYISSDNHFMRG
+117 ISFYINSDNHFIRG
-131 PLSFTCHSVSIVM
+131 PLSFTCHNVSIVM

-153 KECIKKAKKS
+153 KECIKKS

-178 TVCDGIFEADIV
+178 TVCDGIFEVDIV

-195 TMAVVSSTVFYYVW
+195 TMAIVSSIVLYYIW
-209 LHMKFVREHEKALMA
+209 LHIKFVREHEKALMA

-246 IQALCRIDPQKASV
+246 IQALCRTDPEKASV
-260 VTERFGKY
+260 VTEHFGTY
-268 LRQNLESLSQTEL
+268 LRKNLESLSQTEL
-281 ISVSKELEH
+281 IPVSKELEH

-295 EIENVRFDNIH
+295 EIENIRFDNIR

-338 DNGIVKVRT
+338 EEGIVKIST
-347 VKVSNGYEIIV
+347 MKVSNGYEIIV

-377 IGLRNVRERIKKMCK
+377 IGLRNVRERIEKMCG

>member
-29 EKQHK
+29 EKHHK

-41 LLVLSLTAQNVSEYT
+41 LLVLSLTVQNVSEYT
-56 LAKYIVMPYVRTIVA
+56 LAKHVAMPYVRTIVA

-82 LMFFYILDSGK
+82 LLFFYILDYGK
-93 RHTVLWVLT
+93 RHTVLWILT
-102 GINALIYLTALFTDK
+102 AINALIYLTALFTDK
-117 ISFYISSDNHFMRG
+117 ISFYIRSDNHFMRG
-131 PLSFTCHSVSIVM
+131 PLSFTCHTVSIV
-144 LVFLSYLTV
+144 LLGFLSYLTL
-153 KECIKKAKKS
+153 KECIKTRKS
-163 EALILAFSVL
+163 ESLILIFSVL

-178 TVCDGIFEADIV
+178 IICDGILESDVV

-195 TMAVVSSTVFYYVW
+195 TMAVVSSIVLYYIW

-246 IQALCRIDPQKASV
+246 IQALCRTDPEKASV
-260 VTERFGKY
+260 VTERFGTY
-268 LRQNLESLSQTEL
+268 LRKNLESLSQTEL
-281 ISVSKELEH
+281 IPVTKELEH

-295 EIENVRFDNIH
+295 EIENVRFDNIR
-306 VEYDTPETDF
+306 VEYDTPATDF

-338 DNGIVKVRT
+338 ENGIVKVST
-347 VKVSNGYEIIV
+347 VKVANGYEIIV

-377 IGLRNVRERIKKMCK
+377 IGLRNVRERIKKMCG

>member
-15 IVGLGIAVCVDPYI
+15 IVGLGIAVCVDPYV
-29 EKQHK
+29 EKHHK

-41 LLVLSLTAQNVSEYT
+41 LLVLSLTVQNVSEYT
-56 LAKYIVMPYVRTIVA
+56 LAKHIAMPYVRTIVA
-71 VYGYCVRPLII
+71 VCGYCIRPLII
-82 LMFFYILDSGK
+82 LMFFYILDYGK
-93 RHTVLWVLT
+93 RHTVLWILT
-102 GINALIYLTALFTDK
+102 AINALIYLTALFTDK
-117 ISFYISSDNHFMRG
+117 ISFYIRSDNHFMRG
-131 PLSFTCHSVSIVM
+131 PLGYICHYVSIIM

-153 KECIKKAKKS
+153 KECVKTRKS
-163 EALILAFSVL
+163 ESLILIFSVL

-178 TVCDGIFEADIV
+178 IICDGIFEADIV

-195 TMAVVSSTVFYYVW
+195 TMAVVSSTVFYYIW

-246 IQALCRIDPQKASV
+246 IQALCRTEPEKASV
-260 VTERFGKY
+260 VTERFGTY
-268 LRQNLESLSQTEL
+268 LRKNLESLSQTEL
-281 ISVSKELEH
+281 IPVSKELEH

-295 EIENVRFDNIH
+295 EIENVRFDNIR

-338 DNGIVKVRT
+338 ENGIVKVST
-347 VKVSNGYEIIV
+347 VKVSNGYEITV

-367 SAIETADNTH
+367 SIIETADNTH
-377 IGLRNVRERIKKMCK
+377 IGLRNVRERIKKMCG

>member
-29 EKQHK
+29 EKHHK

-41 LLVLSLTAQNVSEYT
+41 LLVLSLTVQNVSEYT
-56 LAKYIVMPYVRTIVA
+56 LAKHIAMPYVRTIVA
-71 VYGYCVRPLII
+71 VCGYCIRPLII
-82 LMFFYILDSGK
+82 LMFFYILDYGK
-93 RHTVLWVLT
+93 RHTVLWILT
-102 GINALIYLTALFTDK
+102 SINALIYLTALFTDK
-117 ISFYISSDNHFMRG
+117 ISFYIRSDNHFMRG
-131 PLSFTCHSVSIVM
+131 PLGYTCHYVSIIM

-153 KECIKKAKKS
+153 KECVKTRKS
-163 EALILAFSVL
+163 ESLILIFSVL

-178 TVCDGIFEADIV
+178 IICDGIFEADIV

-195 TMAVVSSTVFYYVW
+195 TMAVVSSTVFYYIW

-246 IQALCRIDPQKASV
+246 IQALCRTEPEKASV
-260 VTERFGKY
+260 VTERFGTY
-268 LRQNLESLSQTEL
+268 LRKNLESLSQTEL
-281 ISVSKELEH
+281 IPVSKELEH

-295 EIENVRFDNIH
+295 EIENVRFDNIR

-338 DNGIVKVRT
+338 KNGIVKVST
-347 VKVSNGYEIIV
+347 VKVSNGYDIIV
-358 EDNGRGFDT
+358 EDNGKGFDT
-367 SAIETADNTH
+367 STIETADNTH
-377 IGLRNVRERIKKMCK
+377 IGLRNVRERIKKMCG

-411 PNQKAK
+411 PDQKAK

>member
-29 EKQHK
+29 EKHHK

-41 LLVLSLTAQNVSEYT
+41 LLVLSLTVQNVSEYT
-56 LAKYIVMPYVRTIVA
+56 LAKHIAMPYVRTIVA
-71 VYGYCVRPLII
+71 VCGYCIRPLII
-82 LMFFYILDSGK
+82 LMFFYILDYGK
-93 RHTVLWVLT
+93 RHTVLWILT
-102 GINALIYLTALFTDK
+102 AINALIYLTALFTDK
-117 ISFYISSDNHFMRG
+117 ISFYIRSDNHFMRG
-131 PLSFTCHSVSIVM
+131 PLGYTCHYVSIIM

-153 KECIKKAKKS
+153 KECVKTRKS
-163 EALILAFSVL
+163 ESLILIFSVL

-178 TVCDGIFEADIV
+178 IICDGIFEADIV

-195 TMAVVSSTVFYYVW
+195 TMAVVSSTVFYYIW

-246 IQALCRIDPQKASV
+246 IQALCRTEPEKASV
-260 VTERFGKY
+260 VTERFGTY
-268 LRQNLESLSQTEL
+268 LRKNLESLSQTEL
-281 ISVSKELEH
+281 IPVSKELEH

-295 EIENVRFDNIH
+295 EIENVRFDNIR

-338 DNGIVKVRT
+338 KNGIVKVST
-347 VKVSNGYEIIV
+347 VKVSNGYDIIV
-358 EDNGRGFDT
+358 EDNGKGFDT
-367 SAIETADNTH
+367 STIETADNTH
-377 IGLRNVRERIKKMCK
+377 IGLRNVRERIKKMCG

-411 PNQKAK
+411 PDQKAK

>member
-29 EKQHK
+29 EKHHK

-41 LLVLSLTAQNVSEYT
+41 LLVLSLTVQNVSEYT
-56 LAKYIVMPYVRTIVA
+56 LAKHVAMPYVRTIVA

-82 LMFFYILDSGK
+82 LLFFYILDYGK
-93 RHTVLWVLT
+93 RHTVLWILT

-117 ISFYISSDNHFMRG
+117 ISFYIRSDNHFMRG
-131 PLSFTCHSVSIVM
+131 PLSFTCHTVSIV
-144 LVFLSYLTV
+144 LLGFLSYLTL
-153 KECIKKAKKS
+153 KECIKTRKS
-163 EALILAFSVL
+163 ESLILIFSVL

-178 TVCDGIFEADIV
+178 IICDGILESDVV

-195 TMAVVSSTVFYYVW
+195 TMAVVSSIVLYYIW

-246 IQALCRIDPQKASV
+246 IQALCRTDPEKASV
-260 VTERFGKY
+260 VTERFGTY
-268 LRQNLESLSQTEL
+268 LRKNLESLSQTEL
-281 ISVSKELEH
+281 IPVTKELEH

-295 EIENVRFDNIH
+295 EIENVRFDNIR
-306 VEYDTPETDF
+306 VEYDTPATDF

-338 DNGIVKVRT
+338 KNGIVKVST
-347 VKVSNGYEIIV
+347 VKVANGYEIIV

-377 IGLRNVRERIKKMCK
+377 IGLRNVRERIKKMCG